1 MPKIKWPHCVIVKG
15 GFTRSCPR
23 WTCVATTETSLKG
36 LFWLFI
42 VGCHGEGLCKVVRG
56 ATNEQWTTLACL
68 IDCLLYGGHL
78 SIKLRLRKVE
88 KGKAL
93 TAAAVARR
101 IYFSIPS
108 LARFWYYAISRCG
121 LRPAKPLTTSAETSS
136 IKTRSSLDPLP
147 SSYL

>member
-1 MPKIKWPHCVIVKG
+1 MPKIEMPCRVIVKG

-42 VGCHGEGLCKVVRG
+42 AGCHGEGLCKVVRG
-56 ATNEQWTTLACL
+56 ATNERWTTLACL
-68 IDCLLYGGHL
+68 IDCLLYGSHL
-78 SIKLRLRKVE
+78 SIKLRTARLLR
-88 KGKAL
+88 GAAHLFLHSILGAFFAL
-93 TAAAVARR
+93 CLPH
-101 IYFSIPS
+101 Y
-108 LARFWYYAISRCG
+108 G
-121 LRPAKPLTTSAETSS
+121 LTPAKPLTTSAEISS